1 MEYKNFRDIKLSRLG
16 MGNMRL
22 PVENDK
28 EGAPIDYARAQ
39 EIIDYA
45 MEQGIN
51 YYDTAYVYHNKSSE
65 DFLGVAM
72 KKYPRES
79 YHLATKYAIAANEDF
94 KGCFQEQLDK
104 LQTDY
109 IDFYLIHNVN
119 DKNID
124 TYIESGCIE
133 YFEQELEAGRI
144 KYLGFSCHGTPET
157 LERFASYRKWDF
169 AQIQLNYYDW
179 EFSTTKEEY
188 EVLEKHQ
195 IPIMVMEPVRGG
207 KLASLPEEAATKLP
221 VHEGWTHASY
231 GFHFVKALPQ
241 VQVILSGMS
250 TMEQIKDNV
259 NTFSDEYSLQ
269 ESEMRQMAEVA
280 KVFKGCMTVPCTAC
294 RYCCDDCPARI
305 EIPKFIELYNKYK
318 MDGPWGMKEQ
328 IEKVDSEGSPMDC
341 IGCRACVGH
350 CPQNIEVP
358 EIMEELK
365 GLME

>member
-1 MEYKNFRDIKLSRLG
+1 MEFKAFQDIKLSRLG

-28 EGAPIDYARAQ
+28 EGAPIDYKRAQ

-72 KKYPRES
+72 KKYDRGS
-79 YHLATKYAIAANEDF
+79 YYLATKYAIAANEDF
-94 KGCFQEQLDK
+94 KACFEEQLEK
-104 LQTDY
+104 LQTSY

-119 DKNID
+119 DRNID
-124 TYIESGCIE
+124 QYIESGCIE
-133 YFEQELEAGRI
+133 YFEQEKAAGRI
-144 KYLGFSCHGTPET
+144 KYLGFSCHGTPAT
-157 LERFASYRKWDF
+157 LERFASYRDWDF

-179 EFSTTKEEY
+179 EFATTKEEY
-188 EVLEKHQ
+188 DILVNHN

-207 KLASLPEEAATKLP
+207 KLANLPEEAAAKLP
-221 VHEGWTHASY
+221 LHEGWSHASY

-250 TMEQIKDNV
+250 TLEQMKDNV
-259 NTFSDEYSLQ
+259 NTFSDEYALTEQ
-269 ESEMRQMAEVA
+269 ECDKMAEVA
-280 KVFKGCMTVPCTAC
+280 RAFKHCMTVPCTAC
-294 RYCCDDCPARI
+294 RYCCDDCPSKI
-305 EIPKFIELYNKYK
+305 DIPKFIELYNKYK
-318 MDGPWGMKEQ
+318 MDGAWGMKEALQ
-328 IEKVDSEGSPMDC
+328 KVESEGTPEDC
-341 IGCRACVGH
+341 IGCGTCTGH

-358 EIMEELK
+358 GIMSELK
-365 GLME
+365 ELMK